1 MRIVKMLLMPALLA
15 MLSLTL
21 GACCCGVPT
30 DFAEGQFTVQAAD
43 GQLILRNQSTQTIHY
58 FAVEEETAARV
69 DPYFDPK
76 QWPSVP
82 PGGEVRIEYPAL
94 MGYTPDAARALV
106 HRWSEEGGY
115 RTPLQVAL
123 R

>member
-1 MRIVKMLLMPALLA
+1 MLLMPALLA

-30 DFAEGQFTVQAAD
+30 DFAEGLFTAEAAD
-43 GQLILRNQSTQTIHY
+43 GQLILRNQSTQTIHF

-69 DPYFDPK
+69 DPHFDPR

-82 PGGEVRIEYPAL
+82 PGGEVRIEYAAL
-94 MGYTPDAARALV
+94 LGYTPGAARALV
-106 HRWSEEGGY
+106 HWWPQEGGY
-115 RTPLQVAL
+115 RTPLQVEL

>member
-1 MRIVKMLLMPALLA
+1 MLLMPALLA

-30 DFAEGQFTVQAAD
+30 DFAEGKFTVEAAD
-43 GQLILRNQSTQTIHY
+43 GQLILRNQSTQMIHY

-69 DPYFDPK
+69 DPHFDPK

-82 PGGEVRIEYPAL
+82 PSGEVRMAYAAVT
-94 MGYTPDAARALV
+94 GYTPGAARALV
-106 HRWSEEGGY
+106 HWWSEEGGY
-115 RTPLQVAL
+115 RTPLQVEF

>member
-1 MRIVKMLLMPALLA
+1 MLLMPALLA

-30 DFAEGQFTVQAAD
+30 DFAEGKFTVEAVD
-43 GQLILRNQSTQTIHY
+43 GQLILRNPSTQTIHY

-69 DPYFDPK
+69 DPQPDPRK
-76 QWPSVP
+76 WPSVP
-82 PGGEVRIEYPAL
+82 PGGEVRIEYAAL
-94 MGYTPDAARALV
+94 AGYTPGSARALV
-106 HRWSEEGGY
+106 HWWSEEGGY
-115 RTPLQVAL
+115 RTPLQVDF